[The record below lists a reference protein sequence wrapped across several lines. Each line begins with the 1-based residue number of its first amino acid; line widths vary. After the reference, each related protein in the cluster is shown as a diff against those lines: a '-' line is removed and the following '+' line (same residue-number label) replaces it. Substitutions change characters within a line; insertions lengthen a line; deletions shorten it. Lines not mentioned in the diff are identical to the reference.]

1 MGGVLEAMACGA
13 LVASEGMPV
22 EEVITN
28 GVEGVLVPMD
38 NLIVCQV
45 CVFSIER

>member
-1 MGGVLEAMACGA
+1 MFMYIQLSLHQGLESVGAAACGCA

-28 GVEGVLVPMD
+28 GVEGVGA
-38 NLIVCQV
+38 NG
-45 CVFSIER
+45 